1 MASHTEQSDS
11 VEQPESINTTEQVEE
26 LLDVG
31 QSLFAQA
38 EALLTSL
45 MRPWSAYQLGIA
57 VAVFATAFVLHLIL
71 GPRIRA
77 WMGTREGW
85 PKWRMRILAVIHQR
99 LRAIFVV
106 LMWVV
111 VTVMQE
117 VTWPSRS
124 HLLGIIATLATA
136 WLVVALTT
144 RLIRAPFLRQMVRYG
159 AWAYVTLYVLG
170 ILEET
175 ERVLDTAAIEV
186 GEVRISLLLILQG
199 VVIIGV
205 LFALARF
212 VTQTTTSRV
221 QANENISP
229 SMRVLIVKVIQI
241 LFYALAAYFGV
252 KAIGLD
258 LTGLAVLSGA
268 IGVGL
273 GFGLQK
279 VVSNLVSGVI
289 ILLDKSIKP
298 GDVISLGDTFGW
310 INTLGARYASV
321 VTRNGKDYLIP
332 NEDLITNQVV
342 NWSHSNDFVRLD
354 IYFGTAYTDDPHL
367 VRKLAI
373 EAAKGVDR
381 VLTSKPPVCHIVG
394 FGDSSVDY
402 ILRFWISDPTGG
414 LTNIRGN
421 VFLALWDIFKEHEI
435 SIPFPQREVR
445 VLGKETAEPVLAD

>member
-99 LRAIFVV
+99 LRAIFFVV

-159 AWAYVTLYVLG
+159 AWAYVTLDVLG
-170 ILEET
+170 ILE
-175 ERVLDTAAIEV
+175 
-186 GEVRISLLLILQG
+186 
-199 VVIIGV
+199 
-205 LFALARF
+205 
-212 VTQTTTSRV
+212 
-221 QANENISP
+221 
-229 SMRVLIVKVIQI
+229 
-241 LFYALAAYFGV
+241 
-252 KAIGLD
+252 
-258 LTGLAVLSGA
+258 
-268 IGVGL
+268 
-273 GFGLQK
+273 
-279 VVSNLVSGVI
+279 
-289 ILLDKSIKP
+289 
-298 GDVISLGDTFGW
+298 
-310 INTLGARYASV
+310 
-321 VTRNGKDYLIP
+321 
-332 NEDLITNQVV
+332 
-342 NWSHSNDFVRLD
+342 
-354 IYFGTAYTDDPHL
+354 
-367 VRKLAI
+367 
-373 EAAKGVDR
+373 
-381 VLTSKPPVCHIVG
+381 
-394 FGDSSVDY
+394 
-402 ILRFWISDPTGG
+402 
-414 LTNIRGN
+414 
-421 VFLALWDIFKEHEI
+421 
-435 SIPFPQREVR
+435 
-445 VLGKETAEPVLAD
+445 